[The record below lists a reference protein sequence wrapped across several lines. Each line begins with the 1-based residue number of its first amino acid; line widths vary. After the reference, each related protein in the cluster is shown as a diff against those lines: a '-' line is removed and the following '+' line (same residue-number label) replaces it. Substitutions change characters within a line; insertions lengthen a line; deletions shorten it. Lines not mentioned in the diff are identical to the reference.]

1 MGMYEDLIEQLKI
14 LPVKELHD
22 HEQVIPKNVM
32 KLKEAMLNIGQ
43 LVDPLI
49 TDKKT
54 KVVLD
59 GMHRLEVLKITKIP
73 YAVCQMVDYQNPE
86 ITIGSWFPVGDHL
99 DKKLFDKLGFKTEKI
114 ERKQGQKLLKENKT
128 ALMCVNKD
136 ESFLVEPK
144 KYSLDGL
151 VEEQYEIL
159 EKLNN
164 GKLDY
169 IANDVIEKEIESGKS
184 ALFRKVYS
192 KDEIIK
198 RALEGKPYPP
208 KSTRHLVPGRIIR
221 MNMRLGWLH
230 QEPKEAWEYLR
241 KSLKNRV
248 QTASIRRYTEPVYV
262 VY

>member
-1 MGMYEDLIEQLKI
+1 
-14 LPVKELHD
+14 
-22 HEQVIPKNVM
+22 M
-32 KLKEAMLNIGQ
+32 KLFYQSNKE
-43 LVDPLI
+43 
-49 TDKKT
+49 T
-54 KVVLD
+54 
-59 GMHRLEVLKITKIP
+59 
-73 YAVCQMVDYQNPE
+73 
-86 ITIGSWFPVGDHL
+86 S
-99 DKKLFDKLGFKTEKI
+99 
-114 ERKQGQKLLKENKT
+114 
-128 ALMCVNKD
+128 
-136 ESFLVEPK
+136 
-144 KYSLDGL
+144 
-151 VEEQYEIL
+151 
-159 EKLNN
+159 
-164 GKLDY
+164 
-169 IANDVIEKEIESGKS
+169 VIEKEIESGKS